1 MTADIREQLLEK
13 VEEGVIDKDGLI
25 LRMVAYMSTN
35 DVKDMLQ
42 CNEMLDIVTPPVIS
56 ISRKVYFDSAHS
68 WLEVDYQELLDLGI
82 TKRITNW
89 SYRDDKKVYLEE
101 DIDAGTY
108 IDAVEEQRGLVVAVN
123 KLNVADNPLRNPED
137 RVDPRKL
144 KRFYANETCVL
155 CEGDIEIQK
164 TPEGKVFWT
173 KGHNP
178 SPLAEE
184 GGCCATCNAVRVIPE
199 RLKQAGYHQL

>member
-1 MTADIREQLLEK
+1 MTVDIREQLLEK

-25 LRMVAYMSTN
+25 LRMVAYMSTD

-42 CNEMLDIVTPPVIS
+42 CNEMLDTVIPPEIL
-56 ISRKVYFDSAHS
+56 RKFYFDSGHG
-68 WLEVDYQELLDLGI
+68 WLEVNYQELIDLGI

-108 IDAVEEQRGLVVAVN
+108 IDAVKEQRKRVVTVKN
-123 KLNVADNPLRNPED
+123 LNVADNHLRNPED

-144 KRFYANETCVL
+144 ERFYLDYDEVMPL
-155 CEGDIEIQK
+155 GD
-164 TPEGKVFWT
+164 
-173 KGHNP
+173 
-178 SPLAEE
+178 AENWVGWVDKYKSGE
-184 GGCCATCNAVRVIPE
+184 N
-199 RLKQAGYHQL
+199 K